1 MSGPLRFRL
10 AAGLILVGL
19 STSPASS
26 NPFTALLN
34 LAPQEAAAP
43 APAKDAPAKEECLPQ
58 PGKPA
63 DGQHWVY
70 RVDGHRKCW
79 FLVPEQTAAVKKT
92 VRAAKRRPAAAEENE
107 AALGSRSAVADARA
121 ELPRPAPAETP
132 QPTPPAP
139 AFRVVDAAADAAPVP
154 AMGAAALVPPPPVLA
169 KPDQLKPDDRNP
181 RQDNVKDNLET
192 LFAATPADSDA
203 AAVSMPSATSVAVRI
218 FGTGDDGRWLTAPW
232 IGPLLMALGLVSLL
246 ISTWPR
252 RRAVLVAESSRAAEG
267 EGRPGLLRS
276 ESASQ
281 ARPHVRRHTQATPH
295 RGRQTIEDPRK
306 SQRKSRPS
314 GQRNQDMSFQ
324 EAIKALTDID
334 AISVEARPTT
344 LPPRRL

>member
-1 MSGPLRFRL
+1 MSGPLRFRF
-10 AAGLILVGL
+10 AAGLILAGL

-26 NPFTALLN
+26 NPFTALFN
-34 LAPQEAAAP
+34 PAPQEAAAP

-107 AALGSRSAVADARA
+107 AALGNRSTVADAARA
-121 ELPRPAPAETP
+121 ELLPPAPAETP

-139 AFRVVDAAADAAPVP
+139 AFRVVDADAAPVP

-181 RQDNVKDNLET
+181 RQDIFKDNLET

-203 AAVSMPSATSVAVRI
+203 ATVSVSSATSVVVRI

-267 EGRPGLLRS
+267 EGRPDLLRS
-276 ESASQ
+276 ESDSQ
-281 ARPHVRRHTQATPH
+281 ARRHVRRHAQATPH
-295 RGRQTIEDPRK
+295 RSRQTIED
-306 SQRKSRPS
+306 QRKSRPS

-324 EAIKALTDID
+324 EAIKVLTDFD
-334 AISVEARPTT
+334 AISVEARSTT